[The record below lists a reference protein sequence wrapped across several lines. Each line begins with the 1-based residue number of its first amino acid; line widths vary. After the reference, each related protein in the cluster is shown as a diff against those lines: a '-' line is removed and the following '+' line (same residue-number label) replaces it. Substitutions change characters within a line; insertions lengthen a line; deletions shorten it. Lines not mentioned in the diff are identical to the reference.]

1 MNIHCRS
8 MLFVA
13 PILGDNRV
21 DLMQYRGGPITVAE
35 YMREVL
41 YHPLGG
47 FYAAR
52 GDAAIGGSGHFVTSP
67 EISVLFGEVRCGCRA
82 SLPTIVSG

>member
-1 MNIHCRS
+1 M
-8 MLFVA
+8 
-13 PILGDNRV
+13 
-21 DLMQYRGGPITVAE
+21 AE

-52 GDAAIGGSGHFVTSP
+52 GDTAIGSSGHFVTSP
-67 EISVLFGEVRCGCRA
+67 EISVLFGEVRRVRCV
-82 SLPTIVSG
+82 SLPASRPYHLER